1 MKTNIVHFNGNLK
14 LVQIM
19 TDGNDL
25 WDKYAIRS
33 FMQLTIYEWHL
44 NQNTAVQ
51 ASDVTQKPI
60 LLLRTMFNCAEQT
73 LSYLVFHSRSP
84 QSTRAILLR
93 VMSSI
98 QSISRMFINQGRICL
113 KYSDTAMCT
122 GSSKNIPNDQ

>member
-1 MKTNIVHFNGNLK
+1 MKTNTVHFNGNLK
-14 LVQIM
+14 LVPIM

-51 ASDVTQKPI
+51 ASDMTQKPI

-73 LSYLVFHSRSP
+73 LSYLVFHS
-84 QSTRAILLR
+84 STRAILLR

-98 QSISRMFINQGRICL
+98 QSISRMFINQGRICF